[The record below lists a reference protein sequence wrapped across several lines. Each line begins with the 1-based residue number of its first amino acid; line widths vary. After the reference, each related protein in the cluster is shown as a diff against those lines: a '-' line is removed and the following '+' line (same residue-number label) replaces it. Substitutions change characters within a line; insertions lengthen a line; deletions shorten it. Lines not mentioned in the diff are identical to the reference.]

1 MPEIPEPTPIEPT
14 PEEDSAASEVQTT
27 PTSSEESQSP
37 PPPPEPAPADVDL
50 DSTPDIPVPDLAAVE
65 EVSEPTK
72 FQRFMRKVLIWFGV
86 VAGSFLAGFL
96 VFYFVLHQPKVAEL
110 TTAQEDIQTL
120 EAQLDTANTELL
132 ALNNA
137 DKHRTLLQTLVD
149 TYEARLALVKE
160 EPVEAKAALS
170 GTAASLAEISDEIAG
185 FDSDLAEILPQRLAL
200 IKANIDRDPETALA
214 DCDQMIADLLAVE
227 KALFP

>member
-1 MPEIPEPTPIEPT
+1 
-14 PEEDSAASEVQTT
+14 
-27 PTSSEESQSP
+27 
-37 PPPPEPAPADVDL
+37 
-50 DSTPDIPVPDLAAVE
+50 VE

-72 FQRFMRKVLIWFGV
+72 FQRFMRRVLIWFSV
-86 VAGSFLAGFL
+86 VAGAFLAGFL
-96 VFYFVLHQPKVAEL
+96 VFYFVLHQPKVADL
-110 TTAQEDIQTL
+110 TTAQEEIQTL
-120 EAQLDTANTELL
+120 EAQLDAANTELL

-137 DKHRTLLQTLVD
+137 DKHRTLLQVLVD

-170 GTAASLAEISDEIAG
+170 GTAASLNEINDEIAG
-185 FDSDLAEILPQRLAL
+185 FDSDLGEILPQRLAL

-227 KALFP
+227 KALYP